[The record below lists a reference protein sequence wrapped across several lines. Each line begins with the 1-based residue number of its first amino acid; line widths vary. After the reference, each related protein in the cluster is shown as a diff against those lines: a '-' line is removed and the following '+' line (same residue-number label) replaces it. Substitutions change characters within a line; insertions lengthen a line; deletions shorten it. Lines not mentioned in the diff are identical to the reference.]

1 MSSHDRAVGTFFPLA
16 ARAGGE
22 LTLGPDDYPEYG
34 GTGAFGAQGTE
45 PTVAHEI
52 LAATSQYRF
61 EPGTTYNIDASSVI
75 CNGGGASGAHSDIAH
90 DQVAHIFWQAALSS
104 LQ

>member
-1 MSSHDRAVGTFFPLA
+1 MVEERPHPSTSLSRRTVLSLGALGAAGAGLA
-16 ARAGGE
+16 
-22 LTLGPDDYPEYG
+22 
-34 GTGAFGAQGTE
+34 GAFGVQGTE

-61 EPGTTYNIDASSVI
+61 APGTTYNIDASSVI
-75 CNGGGASGAHSDIAH
+75 AHGGGPSGAHSDIAH

>member
-1 MSSHDRAVGTFFPLA
+1 MTTLSSHDRAVGTFFPLA
-16 ARAGGE
+16 AAAGGE

-34 GTGAFGAQGTE
+34 GTGAFGVQGTE

-61 EPGTTYNIDASSVI
+61 APGTTYNIESVI
-75 CNGGGASGAHSDIAH
+75 DVRSDHRELHLMCRA
-90 DQVAHIFWQAALSS
+90 VG
-104 LQ
+104 